1 MIWVWTCSRLRRVL
15 HKEIRD
21 GIERDGGD
29 GEDEGVRLQ
38 RWSRVMSS
46 AALFILSSD

>member
-1 MIWVWTCSRLRRVL
+1 MIWVWTSSRLRRVL
-15 HKEIRD
+15 HEEIRD

-29 GEDEGVRLQ
+29 GEDEEVRLQ

-46 AALFILSSD
+46 AAL